1 MPWPVQSLKGGIK
14 MISAASSALS
24 ALNAIE
30 TKMSVLSNNV
40 ANSQTNGFKKSRAD
54 LKESKNGG
62 IEVEITK
69 VNTSGPIATVE
80 ENGGMVEKEMSNVD
94 LAEELP
100 QTIVAK
106 TGYEANLK
114 MLKTQDEMLGSLL
127 DIIG

>member
-1 MPWPVQSLKGGIK
+1 MPWPVQSFNGGIK
-14 MISAASSALS
+14 MISAVSSAVS

-30 TKMSVLSNNV
+30 TKMSVLSNNI

-54 LKESKNGG
+54 LKEGQSGG
-62 IEVEITK
+62 IEVEITR
-69 VNTSGPIATVE
+69 VNTPGPIMTVE
-80 ENGGMVEKEMSNVD
+80 ENGGIVEKEMSNVD

-100 QTIVAK
+100 QTMIAK

-114 MLKTQDEMLGSLL
+114 MIKTQDEMMGSLL

>member
-1 MPWPVQSLKGGIK
+1 
-14 MISAASSALS
+14 MISAVSSAVS
-24 ALNAIE
+24 AINAIE

-40 ANSQTNGFKKSRAD
+40 ANSQSNGFKKSRAD
-54 LKESKNGG
+54 LKEGKNGG
-62 IEVEITK
+62 IDAEITK
-69 VNTSGPIATVE
+69 VNTQGPMVTVE

-100 QTIVAK
+100 QTIIAK

-114 MLKTQDEMLGSLL
+114 MLKTQEEIMGRLL